1 MALCEVAAQD
11 AAAPS
16 WQFLQRC
23 WARLQEGGGQRGAA
37 HSAADGGQ
45 EGALLLW
52 VISHAASRFPASD
65 AEALAEGLLKAT
77 LELNMPC
84 AALAAHIAALHRLT
98 QSQGGGGA
106 VGAPRQWC
114 GRVAEGCQA
123 VLAKLVEARGQ
134 AVS

>member
-1 MALCEVAAQD
+1 
-11 AAAPS
+11 
-16 WQFLQRC
+16 
-23 WARLQEGGGQRGAA
+23 
-37 HSAADGGQ
+37 
-45 EGALLLW
+45 
-52 VISHAASRFPASD
+52 
-65 AEALAEGLLKAT
+65 
-77 LELNMPC
+77 MPC